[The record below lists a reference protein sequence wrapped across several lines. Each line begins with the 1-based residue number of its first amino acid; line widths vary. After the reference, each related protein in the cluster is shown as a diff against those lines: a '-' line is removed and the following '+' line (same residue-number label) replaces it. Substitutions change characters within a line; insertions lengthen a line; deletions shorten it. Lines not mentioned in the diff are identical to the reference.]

1 MAGNRYPRTARVN
14 ELVREVL
21 ADQLERM
28 SDPRLGITTIT
39 GVEVTGD
46 LRHATVYYTVLGND
60 EQHAKTAEALEA
72 AKKHL
77 KAALSREVRMKYLPD
92 LHFKVDPSIAAGARV
107 EEILRQE
114 QAKESTRALTADE
127 FGADGSS
134 DEHP

>member
-21 ADQLERM
+21 ADELERM
-28 SDPRLGITTIT
+28 SDPRLGLTTIT

-46 LRHATVYYTVLGND
+46 LRHATVFYTVLGGD
-60 EQHAKTAEALEA
+60 EQQAKTAEALEA

-77 KAALSREVRMKYLPD
+77 KATLSREVRMKYLPD
-92 LHFKVDPSIAAGARV
+92 LHFKIDPSIAAGARV

-114 QAKESTRALTADE
+114 QAKESARGLTADGP
-127 FGADGSS
+127 GADGSS